1 MDRRRRDPASPR
13 GCGWRRTLLAAAAG
27 AASGVTLAALARQFE
42 PPRKSVARPLR
53 PRYSVGD
60 DAFLRSVG
68 QLLPPPV
75 LAGNRIETLRNGDRA
90 YPAMLAAI
98 RAARRTVTLEEFIYW
113 SGRMGRTFA
122 EALAERARAG
132 VACHVLLD
140 WYGSKDMD
148 RESLRR
154 MERAGVEVTR
164 YHRRWWRLSSL
175 NHRTHRKLLVVDG
188 RVGFTGGFGIADH
201 WLGDARG
208 PGEWRDNQY
217 RIEGPAVAQLQA
229 AFAENWIESQAR
241 ILDDDPYFPP
251 LEPAGDLR
259 CQIYKSSP
267 RDGSES
273 MRLLFLLVLG
283 AARRSIR
290 IATAYFVP
298 DDLSIRALVDARRRG
313 VEVDIV
319 VPGPH
324 IDMRIVRRASRDR
337 WGELLRAGVRIHE
350 FMPSMYHCKA
360 LIVDEQW
367 TSIGSANFDYRSFRL
382 NDEANLNVYDAE
394 FAREQVRWFE
404 DDVGRSR
411 EVTLAD
417 WEHRD
422 PAEAAI
428 DAAAGTVA
436 AQL

>member
-1 MDRRRRDPASPR
+1 
-13 GCGWRRTLLAAAAG
+13 
-27 AASGVTLAALARQFE
+27 
-42 PPRKSVARPLR
+42 
-53 PRYSVGD
+53 
-60 DAFLRSVG
+60 
-68 QLLPPPV
+68 
-75 LAGNRIETLRNGDRA
+75 
-90 YPAMLAAI
+90 
-98 RAARRTVTLEEFIYW
+98 
-113 SGRMGRTFA
+113 MGRAFA
-122 EALAERARAG
+122 EAVAERARAG

-148 RESLRR
+148 RDSLRL
-154 MERAGVEVTR
+154 MERAGVELTR

-175 NHRTHRKLLVVDG
+175 NHRTHRKILVVDG
-188 RVGFTGGFGIADH
+188 ELGFTGGFGIADQ

-229 AFAENWIESQAR
+229 AFAENWLESQKVL
-241 ILDDDPYFPP
+241 LDDDPYFPR
-251 LEPAGDLR
+251 LAPAGDLR

-267 RDGSES
+267 REGSES
-273 MRLLFLLVLG
+273 MRLLFLLVIG
-283 AARRSIR
+283 AARRTIR

-298 DDLSIRALVDARRRG
+298 DNLTLQALLEARRRG
-313 VEVDIV
+313 VEIDIV

-324 IDMRIVRRASRDR
+324 IDMRIVRWASRDR
-337 WGELLRAGVRIHE
+337 WGELLEAGVRIHE

-367 TSIGSANFDYRSFRL
+367 TSLGSANFDYRSFRL

-404 DDVGRSR
+404 DDLGRSR
-411 EVTLAD
+411 QVTLAD
-417 WEHRD
+417 WEDRD
-422 PAEAAI
+422 AATAAV
-428 DAAAGTVA
+428 DAAAGALA